1 MIPVQYRDPQTEE
14 ILERRYEE
22 GAPAIGARVRI
33 GFDEYTVLYRWR
45 CVPTSCIVYVHRV
58 IREVRR
64 EARPAA

>member
-22 GAPAIGARVRI
+22 GAPSIGMRVRI
-33 GFDEYTVLYRWR
+33 GFDEYRVLYRWR

-58 IREVRR
+58 PRESRRAVR
-64 EARPAA
+64 AAA

>member
-22 GAPAIGARVRI
+22 DAPAIGTRVSI
-33 GFDEYTVLYRWR
+33 GFDEFRVLYRWR

-58 IREVRR
+58 PGERPRAVR
-64 EARPAA
+64 AAA